1 MVSKVYRGAG
11 SLKAPA
17 PELPARFLQPDAFNS
32 KGGCEIGF
40 MSTTTDKKVATE
52 YAHTQ
57 GVIFEI
63 ELGLVRRALC
73 SRPCLRPPAPSL
85 QTRSAPH
92 LLPYASRLRFH
103 FSSQVDRGAELMKFS
118 QYPHEA
124 EVTWPPLTA
133 LSYVDHYVTKGK
145 HIVNIQLQAGLR
157 PPPDLT
163 APMCRR
169 ARGFTPLTAAH
180 HQAILSGV
188 IAISL

>member
-63 ELGLVRRALC
+63 ELGLVRHTPGHNGCILGPHRHPLC
-73 SRPCLRPPAPSL
+73 
-85 QTRSAPH
+85 
-92 LLPYASRLRFH
+92 
-103 FSSQVDRGAELMKFS
+103 
-118 QYPHEA
+118 
-124 EVTWPPLTA
+124 
-133 LSYVDHYVTKGK
+133 
-145 HIVNIQLQAGLR
+145 
-157 PPPDLT
+157 
-163 APMCRR
+163 
-169 ARGFTPLTAAH
+169 
-180 HQAILSGV
+180 
-188 IAISL
+188 